1 MEKAK
6 LNYRLIQQLRN
17 EMKDVN
23 SKPVETKFRLKVA
36 RGQEQGGWGMT
47 AKEKRT
53 RFPLQ

>member
-23 SKPVETKFRLKVA
+23 SKPVGTKFRLKVA